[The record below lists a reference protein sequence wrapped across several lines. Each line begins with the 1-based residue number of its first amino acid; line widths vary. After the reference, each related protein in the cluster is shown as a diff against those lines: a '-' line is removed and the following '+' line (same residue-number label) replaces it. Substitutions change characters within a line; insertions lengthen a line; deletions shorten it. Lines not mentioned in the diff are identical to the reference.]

1 MRELRFNPPLTGQW
15 IMVSAE
21 RKKRPPWRPKNFCP
35 PFCPGTEETGYGWE
49 VLLLPNRFP
58 MLSFEPLSRR
68 KLSSTKRR
76 GPLASAA

>member
-1 MRELRFNPPLTGQW
+1 MRELRFNPLTGQW

-21 RKKRPPWRPKNFCP
+21 RKKRPWRPKNFC

-58 MLSFEPLSRR
+58 MLSFEAP
-68 KLSSTKRR
+68 KPEKVEFYKRR